1 MVDNMMGVLSR
12 YLDRGWFYSRP
23 SFRGWVGVWST
34 VGTGAAFQTS
44 SWLRIKQTDH
54 HNTTS
59 CNNDLPRNMFHG
71 TIIRLKQIK
80 EAYT

>member
-44 SWLRIKQTDH
+44 SWL
-54 HNTTS
+54 
-59 CNNDLPRNMFHG
+59 
-71 TIIRLKQIK
+71 
-80 EAYT
+80 